1 MERIL
6 SLYGLAYDEKFPL
19 ICFDEKPCAL
29 YGDVTPSIPAK
40 AAEFDENN
48 EVKRRG
54 RPKKIDYEYKRNGS
68 CSVLLAVQPLTA
80 WRKVSVCKDR
90 KATTFA
96 EFFKEMSEHFP
107 KAEKIRVILDNLN
120 THEFASFYTLLPAQQ
135 AFELSQRFEFY
146 KTPVKGSW
154 LNMAEIELSAFSR
167 ICLDRRLDR
176 RLDSVEKMDVEVQQ
190 LVKERIEK
198 KIVINWQF
206 TNEKARKTMKSH
218 YVKVNEKIMNNYKNL
233 KIELLRGSIFSKPM
247 QVKIV

>member
-6 SLYGLAYDEKFPL
+6 HLYELPYDENYPL
-19 ICFDEKPCAL
+19 VCFDEKPCAL
-29 YGDVTPSIPAK
+29 YGDVTPSVPAQ
-40 AAEFDENN
+40 AAEFDEKNQI
-48 EVKRRG
+48 KKRG

-96 EFFKEMSEHFP
+96 TFFKELSENFP
-107 KAEKIRVILDNLN
+107 NAKKIRVILDNLN
-120 THEFASFYTLLPAQQ
+120 THEFASFYTLLPAQE
-135 AFELSQRFEFY
+135 AFELSQRFELY

-167 ICLDRRLDR
+167 ICLDRRLD
-176 RLDSVEKMDVEVQQ
+176 SVEKMDKEVQQ

-198 KIVINWQF
+198 KIIIDWQF
-206 TNEKARKTMKSH
+206 TNEKARKTMNSH
-218 YVKVNEKIMNNYKNL
+218 YVKINEKNN
-233 KIELLRGSIFSKPM
+233 
-247 QVKIV
+247 V

>member
-6 SLYGLAYDEKFPL
+6 HLYELPYDENYPV
-19 ICFDEKPCAL
+19 IGFDEKPCAL
-29 YGDVTPSIPAK
+29 YGNVTPSVPAQ

-48 EVKRRG
+48 QIKKRG

-96 EFFKEMSEHFP
+96 EFFKELSKNFP
-107 KAEKIRVILDNLN
+107 NAIKIRVVLDNLN
-120 THEFASFYTLLPAQQ
+120 THEFASFYALLPAQE

-167 ICLDRRLDR
+167 ICLDRRLD
-176 RLDSVEKMDVEVQQ
+176 SVEKMDVEVQQ

-198 KIVINWQF
+198 NIIINWQF
-206 TNEKARKTMKSH
+206 TQEKARKTMKSH
-218 YVKVNEKIMNNYKNL
+218 YVKVNEKNN
-233 KIELLRGSIFSKPM
+233 
-247 QVKIV
+247 Q